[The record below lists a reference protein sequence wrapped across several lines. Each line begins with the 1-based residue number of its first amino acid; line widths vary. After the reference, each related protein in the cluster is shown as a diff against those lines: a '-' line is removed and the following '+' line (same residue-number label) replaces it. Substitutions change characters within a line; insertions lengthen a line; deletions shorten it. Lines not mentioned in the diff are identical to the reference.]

1 MAKSPG
7 HRKPVANGVDI
18 AAFNYAL
25 WFAYMPIPQAFM
37 MI

>member
-1 MAKSPG
+1 MANSAG

-25 WFAYMPIPQAFM
+25 LYIYTPVI
-37 MI
+37 